1 MVIFPYLVWYS
12 LCSKLFWEL
21 QDNTEWSGKKF
32 AILTLKPR
40 NHVRILIYRTWATV
54 RVFVDEVSAN
64 ESHLEL

>member
-1 MVIFPYLVWYS
+1 M
-12 LCSKLFWEL
+12 